1 MNNLIKN
8 KLSNFTVLNITSLVC
23 FLCLSTT
30 VWANPQGGKVVDGNA
45 TITTPTA
52 KQTVI
57 HQSSDKA
64 IINWDQ
70 FNIDS
75 GEHTKFV
82 QPSAGSVT
90 LNRVVGN
97 DPSKILGQLSANGKL
112 VLVNPNGVFFGPDSK
127 VDVAAMIATTNDI
140 TNDDFMAGRLNFTI
154 PGNPGAQI
162 INQGTMTIQEGGLV
176 ALVAPF
182 VQNNGL
188 IQARLGKV
196 VLASANTFT
205 LDLYGDDL
213 ILFEA
218 DNTITEQLQDAF
230 GNALDSAIEQSGV
243 IEADGGYVLLTTD
256 VAKNVVDN
264 AINMTGI
271 IKAQSVKE
279 QGGTIILN
287 AGEGSA
293 TVSGV
298 LDASGQEQ
306 TMGGEIR
313 AIAEDQ
319 LNVTDGAIITAQ
331 GGSDGG
337 DGGFLALAAGNQL
350 TVNGRYSVLAG
361 APDAENGW
369 LYIGNN
375 TTATSLMRN
384 PNLDGAGVQPDQA
397 TVLFEDNLGQTDD
410 SVDFLTRADNAIMY
424 LTAADA
430 VVAMQTGDDTLGSV
444 GLSLSGANEE
454 LTAVGEN
461 LLQSYSNYYIGNDP
475 DQWVEGAQHFGAVRY
490 ENVYDGIDLIYYGNK
505 NGDIEYDLV
514 VSEGADPSKI
524 TLNYQGASSVV
535 LNDMG
540 DLVISI
546 DGQTVVQKAPLTYQV
561 TDEAKV
567 IVPSRYNLTDNH
579 VSIRLDEYDNS
590 QVLVVDPVLKWSS
603 FLGGSGSDS
612 YTDIAV
618 DSNYDLIATG
628 HTTSVGMFS
637 YFQGS
642 SSLDTSHNGSTDAFI
657 TKYSS
662 DGTVL
667 WGSYY
672 GGSGSDS
679 ANGIAIDSNGNIV
692 IVGETQSENLP
703 LLNSLDQV
711 NNGGTDPFAA
721 KFNPNGEMVYSTYLS
736 GTTYYDAGR
745 AVAIDDY
752 DNIFIVS
759 EKDFYGFQYPSNT
772 DKCSIITKLS
782 NSGELLWSRS
792 FSLSQSYTY
801 GSYESPY
808 DIAIDSQGNPIIV
821 GTASVKREYHYYT
834 PYYDYYRYI
843 WDSDAFIAKYSSS
856 GDFVFSTAITGYKKD
871 VLGLGIAVD
880 SQDNSIMTGYAF
892 PNGNW
897 DVLVSKISS
906 SGALVWSKYLAGSGD
921 DRGYDVA
928 VDAQDYIF
936 VTGKTDSSSFYDL
949 YSDGTSYHGGT
960 DAFLAELSPTGG
972 LIFRSYI
979 GGAGADISNSV
990 ATDRLGNIYIAG
1002 ETSSADFNT
1011 TPYAG
1016 VAFVSKVDLVANIP
1030 AELSG
1035 SSDLTFYEGDAAIS
1049 LFSLISITDVDS
1061 DYHIA
1066 SAEISI
1072 SSGFEPINDLLLF
1085 NNQTGI
1091 TGSYDSAT
1099 GILTLTGIATIQ
1111 DYETAIHSIQFS
1123 NNSQNPSSTERVI
1136 TLTVNDIEE
1145 DSLPL
1150 NSTLSVTPVN
1160 DVPIIDN
1167 ASDVDFQENATGV
1180 FLFPDLNLDDVDNTE
1195 LTGATLKL
1203 SSGFF
1208 ATEDSLVF
1216 IDQNNISG
1224 TYDSATGI
1232 LQLSGTASLADYQTA
1247 IRSIQYVNTSEAP
1260 SSSQRSASII
1270 LTDGEDASGQ
1280 LLSTVTV
1287 TPVNDA
1293 PALDTS
1299 VYGGNTPTGGVRT
1312 TTVDV
1317 ASNTGVLVTDLMAA
1331 GGTGFVTDVDS
1342 NNIGIAVTNLD
1353 APDGTWQYTLNNG
1366 TTWQNFPSVSDSS
1379 ALLLTA
1385 DQQTKVRY
1393 SPDNMTEGTS
1403 IERAIAFFAWD
1414 QSYGN
1419 NGESGVNVN
1428 VRGDDTAYSV
1438 DWARGYLS
1446 LSKADTSSGEGT
1458 GDNGTTDTI
1467 GTGSTDV
1474 NQIIN
1479 SSGDEGSRDE
1489 PLTPDPYEPFV
1500 FDGRTV
1506 SGDNLMQFSTL
1517 DRIEIAEELE
1527 DRAYLL
1533 ADDIYSAQVPDE
1545 ISYQLQW
1552 MDSLLAPAYLGT
1564 SGSFR
1569 SSVSMIDGK
1578 VFFADDTEP
1587 LVIKAFSGVTDD
1599 SLAALYEM
1607 RDEVF
1612 EQNGLNIGFIEIG
1625 DTASYSPMDVIV
1637 GHMLANKAVSE
1648 YDRAATAARA
1658 AVSMGLI
1665 SEEQNNF
1672 GYVGLLDT
1680 FEQPSFAN
1688 QMTAI
1693 SNSFQDTFVELGKA
1707 ALPEADFKILKYSYG
1722 LSENFFNNAIDTKDK
1737 LMEVVA
1743 DPSLLNGTN
1752 TVLAY
1757 VTTVSDLINDA
1768 NMLLEGVGNLPS
1780 KVTANLSKLTVLGQ
1794 NIDSAAKRNAGYAI
1808 LANETSLTNGTR
1820 VLASMMK
1827 KAALHELITES
1838 CNVVANIIEIFAE
1851 LSGSETMK
1859 IASGYLNAASTA
1871 IDTVGEYDNQAITSE
1886 LQYLQRQTAAY
1897 QPAIPDNAF
1906 KEYETSRTVLDAIT
1920 TPAL

>member
-1 MNNLIKN
+1 M
-8 KLSNFTVLNITSLVC
+8 
-23 FLCLSTT
+23 
-30 VWANPQGGKVVDGNA
+30 
-45 TITTPTA
+45 
-52 KQTVI
+52 
-57 HQSSDKA
+57 
-64 IINWDQ
+64 
-70 FNIDS
+70 
-75 GEHTKFV
+75 
-82 QPSAGSVT
+82 
-90 LNRVVGN
+90 
-97 DPSKILGQLSANGKL
+97 
-112 VLVNPNGVFFGPDSK
+112 
-127 VDVAAMIATTNDI
+127 
-140 TNDDFMAGRLNFTI
+140 
-154 PGNPGAQI
+154 
-162 INQGTMTIQEGGLV
+162 
-176 ALVAPF
+176 
-182 VQNNGL
+182 
-188 IQARLGKV
+188 
-196 VLASANTFT
+196 
-205 LDLYGDDL
+205 
-213 ILFEA
+213 
-218 DNTITEQLQDAF
+218 
-230 GNALDSAIEQSGV
+230 
-243 IEADGGYVLLTTD
+243 
-256 VAKNVVDN
+256 
-264 AINMTGI
+264 
-271 IKAQSVKE
+271 
-279 QGGTIILN
+279 
-287 AGEGSA
+287 
-293 TVSGV
+293 
-298 LDASGQEQ
+298 
-306 TMGGEIR
+306 
-313 AIAEDQ
+313 
-319 LNVTDGAIITAQ
+319 
-331 GGSDGG
+331 
-337 DGGFLALAAGNQL
+337 
-350 TVNGRYSVLAG
+350 
-361 APDAENGW
+361 
-369 LYIGNN
+369 
-375 TTATSLMRN
+375 
-384 PNLDGAGVQPDQA
+384 
-397 TVLFEDNLGQTDD
+397 
-410 SVDFLTRADNAIMY
+410 
-424 LTAADA
+424 
-430 VVAMQTGDDTLGSV
+430 
-444 GLSLSGANEE
+444 
-454 LTAVGEN
+454 
-461 LLQSYSNYYIGNDP
+461 
-475 DQWVEGAQHFGAVRY
+475 
-490 ENVYDGIDLIYYGNK
+490 
-505 NGDIEYDLV
+505 
-514 VSEGADPSKI
+514 
-524 TLNYQGASSVV
+524 
-535 LNDMG
+535 
-540 DLVISI
+540 
-546 DGQTVVQKAPLTYQV
+546 
-561 TDEAKV
+561 
-567 IVPSRYNLTDNH
+567 
-579 VSIRLDEYDNS
+579 
-590 QVLVVDPVLKWSS
+590 
-603 FLGGSGSDS
+603 
-612 YTDIAV
+612 
-618 DSNYDLIATG
+618 IATG

-1160 DVPIIDN
+1160 DVPIVDN

-1224 TYDSATGI
+1224 TYDSTTGI

-1247 IRSIQYVNTSEAP
+1247 IRSIQYVNTSDDP
-1260 SSSQRSASII
+1260 SSIQRSASITV
-1270 LTDGEDASGQ
+1270 TDGEDTSGQ

-1293 PALDTS
+1293 PVLDTS

-1331 GGTGFVTDVDS
+1331 GGTGFVTDEDS
-1342 NNIGIAVTNLD
+1342 NNIGIAVTSLD

-1366 TTWQNFPSVSDSS
+1366 TTWQYFPSVSDSS

-1393 SPDNMTEGTS
+1393 LPDKMTEGTS

-1428 VRGDDTAYSV
+1428 VRGNETAYSI
-1438 DWARGYLS
+1438 DWARGYVTLEKGFDNTGDFSTKSNDVEQLINDSLNDTNDNVPPVESTPAVEPFQVTIPSLEDFFQLPTAEMEKVADEVRTKLISRLDDSMNGLTYLDLENLKKIDSLLMADFFALS
-1446 LSKADTSSGEGT
+1446 SNVENSVTLTENGYEYTENYSPLMHKVFESLSEDAVIALLKLQDESFQQNGVTLFGFEDYPQVDFMVPDGQSYNVGQLLLDGLLADTGYEEYMNAWKASVALEKSNLIPDFENKFADPELRDFVEYPDSGSFMIAVSNSAQSLAVAGAHVVASFTTESIDEIKRKISSSENNQSILENIKNNSIETFGESYAKSSEWFDKMNAKSSSYSKIISNSKGVLDEINFKNLTNTYDLAVKIPEYSSEIIDDLKKVGTSIKDIYSSVRDGDEINNIDVADLFVGSIGALSKAGTICEILHIVDENKFFSATAEFTEIYDDITRAYNSIERAKLYLDISRGISSSTSYSKKIAGEMA
-1458 GDNGTTDTI
+1458 NYESLVAAQSVTTALSRALNI
-1467 GTGSTDV
+1467 VKEAVENDV
-1474 NQIIN
+1474 FSQVV
-1479 SSGDEGSRDE
+1479 S
-1489 PLTPDPYEPFV
+1489 V
-1500 FDGRTV
+1500 FDLT
-1506 SGDNLMQFSTL
+1506 F
-1517 DRIEIAEELE
+1517 
-1527 DRAYLL
+1527 
-1533 ADDIYSAQVPDE
+1533 
-1545 ISYQLQW
+1545 
-1552 MDSLLAPAYLGT
+1552 
-1564 SGSFR
+1564 
-1569 SSVSMIDGK
+1569 K
-1578 VFFADDTEP
+1578 
-1587 LVIKAFSGVTDD
+1587 GV
-1599 SLAALYEM
+1599 
-1607 RDEVF
+1607 
-1612 EQNGLNIGFIEIG
+1612 G
-1625 DTASYSPMDVIV
+1625 DTF
-1637 GHMLANKAVSE
+1637 SE
-1648 YDRAATAARA
+1648 
-1658 AVSMGLI
+1658 
-1665 SEEQNNF
+1665 
-1672 GYVGLLDT
+1672 
-1680 FEQPSFAN
+1680 FEN
-1688 QMTAI
+1688 Q
-1693 SNSFQDTFVELGKA
+1693 G
-1707 ALPEADFKILKYSYG
+1707 
-1722 LSENFFNNAIDTKDK
+1722 
-1737 LMEVVA
+1737 
-1743 DPSLLNGTN
+1743 
-1752 TVLAY
+1752 
-1757 VTTVSDLINDA
+1757 
-1768 NMLLEGVGNLPS
+1768 
-1780 KVTANLSKLTVLGQ
+1780 
-1794 NIDSAAKRNAGYAI
+1794 
-1808 LANETSLTNGTR
+1808 
-1820 VLASMMK
+1820 
-1827 KAALHELITES
+1827 
-1838 CNVVANIIEIFAE
+1838 VANRMLFSMD
-1851 LSGSETMK
+1851 LT
-1859 IASGYLNAASTA
+1859 TA
-1871 IDTVGEYDNQAITSE
+1871 TREATPNVNEDH
-1886 LQYLQRQTAAY
+1886 
-1897 QPAIPDNAF
+1897 
-1906 KEYETSRTVLDAIT
+1906 LDAGRQV
-1920 TPAL
+1920 LKFLQ